1 VSDQQ
6 PPAWNPDRRPTGP
19 YGAPPP
25 PPGTPSQPYGA
36 PPQHTAPLP
45 QYGERPHQGQTPQH
59 GQPPQPAGP
68 PPQYGQPPHH
78 AGPPSHYGNQPPQY
92 VGQSPQ
98 YGNQS
103 PQYGAYP
110 SGQPPQYQPPAKRSK
125 GPWLLVGAVGVV
137 VALVAGA
144 VVLLTTRGDDTADAG
159 APMPTATFTDAV
171 ATPTASPSTEPP
183 SATPSTTPPPSYTPK
198 PTPAE
203 RRRTLKD
210 VDKGIAVYDDVYI
223 DPAAGWR
230 KSRSTTYSVTL
241 GATTK
246 AGAAMVVVS
255 PAGISPRTAVVAV
268 AQALIK
274 ADHLKAAK
282 QGPVRTVSPANS
294 NIGAQA
300 EMTYSGRYTAP
311 NGAVF
316 SLVSRCTTMTGV
328 ESIHNVTV
336 TLCVAARKDAQKSV
350 LKDGDRML
358 ASVARSI

>member
-6 PPAWNPDRRPTGP
+6 PPAWNPDHRPTGP

-25 PPGTPSQPYGA
+25 PPGTPSQPYGG
-36 PPQHTAPLP
+36 PPQHTTPL
-45 QYGERPHQGQTPQH
+45 
-59 GQPPQPAGP
+59 
-68 PPQYGQPPHH
+68 PQYGQPPQ
-78 AGPPSHYGNQPPQY
+78 YGNQPPTY
-92 VGQSPQ
+92 
-98 YGNQS
+98 
-103 PQYGAYP
+103 
-110 SGQPPQYQPPAKRSK
+110 GQPPQHGGLPPQGLYSGGGQPPSRRPR
-125 GPWLLVGAVGVV
+125 GPWLLVGAVVVV
-137 VALVAGA
+137 VALIGGA
-144 VVLLTTRGDDTADAG
+144 VVLLTSRGDDTAEVG
-159 APMPTATFTDAV
+159 APAPTATFTDGV
-171 ATPTASPSTEPP
+171 SSPTVDPSTEPP
-183 SATPSTTPPPSYTPK
+183 SATPSTTRPTPTPK

-210 VDKGIAVYDDVYI
+210 VDKGIAVYDDVYVT
-223 DPAAGWR
+223 PAAGWR

-255 PAGISPRTAVVAV
+255 PAGIAPRTAVVAV
-268 AQALIK
+268 ARALIK
-274 ADHLKAAK
+274 ADRLKAAK

-300 EMTYSGRYTAP
+300 ELTYSGRYTAP
-311 NGAVF
+311 DGSVF

-336 TLCVAARKDAQKSV
+336 TVCVAARKDAQKPV
-350 LKDGDRML
+350 FKDGDRML